1 MKQER
6 RLGGDCYH
14 TIYVTF
20 KMKIQFYFVLMVG
33 AMAIAPYGFFVNL
46 KHYNLTY
53 FSQNIFFNVKINKN
67 YRILK
72 CQI

>member
-20 KMKIQFYFVLMVG
+20 KMKFQSYFMPMVG
-33 AMAIAPYGFFVNL
+33 VMSIAPYGFFLLIHDIDSVNL
-46 KHYNLTY
+46 R
-53 FSQNIFFNVKINKN
+53 FS
-67 YRILK
+67 L
-72 CQI
+72 C